1 MQLFIRAVVTG
12 FGLSIGAALYKRL
25 ARQLGLDE
33 PDDKA
38 RQQPQPIPGQPQT
51 AEPVTES

>member
-1 MQLFIRAVVTG
+1 MQIFIRAVITG

-38 RQQPQPIPGQPQT
+38 KPQPQPIPGQPQT

>member
-33 PDDKA
+33 PDDKSK
-38 RQQPQPIPGQPQT
+38 QQPQPIPGQPQT